1 MKISSIKQDPKKVE
15 TGIWIGDIPDFE
27 GVRLKVRPANN
38 PDFRQLYSQL
48 VETTPRH
55 LKRGG
60 QVRDYD
66 TKVAINARCLAD
78 TVLLDWEGFQDDEG
92 NPLSYQPELAK
103 QLLLDPEMVAFRD
116 AVSWCANV
124 AEEETRL
131 GFEENAGN

>member
-1 MKISSIKQDPKKVE
+1 MKISSIKTDTAKAE
-15 TGIWIGDIPDFE
+15 AGIWVGDIPDFE
-27 GVRLKVRPANN
+27 GVRLKVRPASN

-78 TVLLDWEGFQDDEG
+78 TVLLDWDGFEDEAG
-92 NPLSYQPELAK
+92 KPLLYTAELAK
-103 QLLLDPEMVAFRD
+103 SWLLDPEMAAFRD
-116 AVSWCANV
+116 AVSWCGNV

-131 GFEENAGN
+131 GFKDNAGN